1 MDELVCKSNQSFQR
15 SLMGVLAILCMAG
28 PISASAMPL
37 PLLGMP
43 VPTAELAK
51 LRGGFAIGGMVV
63 KFGVEMTTYIN
74 GMLASRSGIDS
85 SPSGNTIVASQN
97 TGVRQTMVVAQG
109 SGVQQVVQVGNA
121 NQVSSGLL
129 NQATSALAVVQ
140 NNLNNQVIQHA
151 TVINLDVSNGIH
163 AQQMTQIGQAL
174 QQGNIRSLNVP

>member
-15 SLMGVLAILCMAG
+15 PLMGALAILCMAV
-28 PISASAMPL
+28 PISASAM

-85 SPSGNTIVASQN
+85 SSNGNTIIASQN
-97 TGVRQTMVVAQG
+97 TSVQQTMVVAQG

-121 NQVSSGLL
+121 NQVSSSLL

>member
-1 MDELVCKSNQSFQR
+1 MDGLICKSNRSFQR
-15 SLMGVLAILCMAG
+15 PIMGALAILCMAG

-37 PLLGMP
+37 LGMP
-43 VPTAELAK
+43 VPTTVLAK

-74 GMLASRSGIDS
+74 GMLASSSGIDS
-85 SPSGNTIVASQN
+85 RSNGNTIIASQN
-97 TGVRQTMVVAQG
+97 TNVQQTMVVAQG

-121 NQVSSGLL
+121 NQVSSSLL

-163 AQQMTQIGQAL
+163 IQQMTQIGQAL